1 MATTIRGTATEADLR
16 DVPDDGRTYELV
28 DGHIVVSPGGYRHGQ
43 VGLAIGS
50 ALLAYA
56 REHRAGHA
64 LDSSTGFRLPGGNV
78 RSPDA
83 SFVSNARVP
92 QPVPDDFADVVP
104 DLVVEV
110 LSPSERPGATAAKVA
125 EYLDA
130 GVRLVWTVDPRVRT
144 AVIHAPERAPQVL
157 DESGSLEGED
167 VLPGF
172 RCALRDVLD

>member
-16 DVPDDGRTYELV
+16 STPEDGRTYELV
-28 DGHIVVSPGGYRHGQ
+28 DGHILMSPGGYRHGQ
-43 VGLAIGS
+43 VALAIGS

-56 REHRAGHA
+56 RRHHAGHA

-92 QPVPDDFADVVP
+92 QPPPDDFASVVP

-110 LSPSERPGATAAKVA
+110 LSPSERAGALAAKIR
-125 EYLDA
+125 EYFAA
-130 GVRLVWTVDPRVRT
+130 GVRLVWVLNPKART
-144 AVIHAPERAPQVL
+144 ATIHRPDGLPQSL
-157 DESGSLEGED
+157 DEQGTLEGDD

>member
-1 MATTIRGTATEADLR
+1 MGTTIRGTASEADLR
-16 DVPDDGRTYELV
+16 DVPHDGRTYELV

-50 ALLAYA
+50 ELRAYA
-56 REHRAGHA
+56 RAHRLGHA

-83 SFVSNARVP
+83 AFVSNARVP
-92 QPVPDDFADVVP
+92 QPLPDDFASVVP

-110 LSPSERPGATAAKVA
+110 LSPSERAGALAAKIR
-125 EYLDA
+125 EYFAA
-130 GVRLVWTVDPRVRT
+130 GVRLVWVLDPKART
-144 AVIHAPERAPQVL
+144 AAIHRADGPAQAL
-157 DESGSLEGED
+157 DEEGTLDGED